1 MENYVDFAV
10 QKAVELLAI
19 DSPTGYT
26 AEAEEF
32 VLREFRALGFAAE
45 RTAKGGILI
54 DLGGEST
61 DDALLLEAH
70 ADTLGGM
77 VAEIKGDGRLRIV
90 NVGGMNANNAEA
102 ENCRVVTK
110 FSGQLRGHAAAYQCL
125 HPCQRRLCLHKAQL
139 GHRGGRAGRGRRV
152 RGRREG
158 PRHLRRR
165 LCLL

>member
-54 DLGGEST
+54 DLGGENA

-70 ADTLGGM
+70 ADMLGGM

-110 FSGQLRGHAAAYQCL
+110 VLRQLRGARCSLSMPPSMSTAIMPPQSAAGTPWRSCWTR
-125 HPCQRRLCLHKAQL
+125 PSS
-139 GHRGGRAGRGRRV
+139 
-152 RGRREG
+152 
-158 PRHLRRR
+158 PRTT
-165 LCLL
+165 

>member
-54 DLGGEST
+54 DLGGENA
-61 DDALLLEAH
+61 DDALLLEA
-70 ADTLGGM
+70 TP
-77 VAEIKGDGRLRIV
+77 IR
-90 NVGGMNANNAEA
+90 
-102 ENCRVVTK
+102 
-110 FSGQLRGHAAAYQCL
+110 SAAWS
-125 HPCQRRLCLHKAQL
+125 PRS
-139 GHRGGRAGRGRRV
+139 RATAA
-152 RGRREG
+152 
-158 PRHLRRR
+158 
-165 LCLL
+165 CAS

>member
-54 DLGGEST
+54 DLGGEAQMTPCCSRPT
-61 DDALLLEAH
+61 P
-70 ADTLGGM
+70 
-77 VAEIKGDGRLRIV
+77 IR
-90 NVGGMNANNAEA
+90 
-102 ENCRVVTK
+102 
-110 FSGQLRGHAAAYQCL
+110 SAAWS
-125 HPCQRRLCLHKAQL
+125 PRS
-139 GHRGGRAGRGRRV
+139 RATAA
-152 RGRREG
+152 
-158 PRHLRRR
+158 
-165 LCLL
+165 CAS

>member
-61 DDALLLEAH
+61 DDALLLEAQ
-70 ADTLGGM
+70 DRKST
-77 VAEIKGDGRLRIV
+77 RL
-90 NVGGMNANNAEA
+90 N
-102 ENCRVVTK
+102 
-110 FSGQLRGHAAAYQCL
+110 SS
-125 HPCQRRLCLHKAQL
+125 
-139 GHRGGRAGRGRRV
+139 HRSLSRMPSSA
-152 RGRREG
+152 
-158 PRHLRRR
+158 
-165 LCLL
+165 

>member
-54 DLGGEST
+54 DLGGE
-61 DDALLLEAH
+61 
-70 ADTLGGM
+70 
-77 VAEIKGDGRLRIV
+77 
-90 NVGGMNANNAEA
+90 NAETP
-102 ENCRVVTK
+102 CCSRPTPTR
-110 FSGQLRGHAAAYQCL
+110 SAAWS
-125 HPCQRRLCLHKAQL
+125 PRS
-139 GHRGGRAGRGRRV
+139 RATAA
-152 RGRREG
+152 
-158 PRHLRRR
+158 
-165 LCLL
+165 CAS